1 MNKIFLKTPLFK
13 KLNIGFSKT
22 IETSTETIQALIQK
36 SQDIKLLFLILKGLQ
51 STNNLKSKITM
62 DKSVL
67 TGVSIKLGLATEVSL
82 KYK

>member
-22 IETSTETIQALIQK
+22 SETSTETIQALIQK
-36 SQDIKLLFLILKGLQ
+36 SQDKKLLCLILDALYSGNILQ
-51 STNNLKSKITM
+51 SKITM
-62 DKSVL
+62 DKFVFA
-67 TGVSIKLGLATEVSL
+67 GVSIKLGLAPEVSF